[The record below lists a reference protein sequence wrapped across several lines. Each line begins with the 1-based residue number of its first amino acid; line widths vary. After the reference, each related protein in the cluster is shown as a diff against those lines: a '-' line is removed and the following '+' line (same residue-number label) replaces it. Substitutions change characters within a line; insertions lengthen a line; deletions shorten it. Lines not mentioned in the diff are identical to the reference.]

1 MPDPGNSKKTRHN
14 FWVGSRAYDATCTRL
29 LGSCMSLQSMV
40 DRILPTALDERSLQL
55 LWPVWNTEQ
64 RRLRAPLR
72 ALLPTVLTLFMLAI
86 VQTAIRA
93 RFDHPVRELLELTG
107 IAIVLTGTVLLS
119 ARLIDRRPVSGFG
132 LSFDREWWHSFAVGG
147 VIATVINGGA
157 LAVALG
163 AGWATVVGV
172 MHGSGELPFV
182 PAMGAVFVYIMF
194 AAAWEEFILRGAMLT
209 NLAEGAN
216 GFVSRRMAVG
226 LAVILSTLVFA
237 FLHGGKITHFSQY
250 GYYLIAG
257 VVLSVVYVLTG
268 ELALSI
274 GFHVFYNF
282 TQSAIFGLGHSQ
294 RTPELIAVDIVGPS
308 RWVGEE
314 GLVFVGFAILGGLLL
329 VAYVRWRHGSLGL
342 DDRVTSYSGQ

>member
-1 MPDPGNSKKTRHN
+1 
-14 FWVGSRAYDATCTRL
+14 
-29 LGSCMSLQSMV
+29 MSLQSTI
-40 DRILPTALDERSLQL
+40 DRIIPTTLRRSVLQL

-72 ALLPTVLTLFMLAI
+72 AVLPTVLTLFVLAI
-86 VQTAIRA
+86 IQTAIRA
-93 RFDHPVRELLELTG
+93 RFDHPVRELLEQTG
-107 IAIVLTGTVLLS
+107 IAVVLLGAVLLS

-147 VIATVINGGA
+147 IVATGINGGA
-157 LAVALG
+157 LLVSLD
-163 AGWATVVGV
+163 AGWATFAGV
-172 MHGSGELPFV
+172 MRGSGDLPFV
-182 PAMGAVFVYIMF
+182 PAMGLVFAYIAF
-194 AAAWEEFILRGAMLT
+194 AAAWEEFILRGALLT

-216 GFVSRRMAVG
+216 GLVSRRMATG

-237 FLHGGKITHFSQY
+237 FLHGGKITHVSQY

-257 VVLSVVYVLTG
+257 LVLSVVYVLTG

-314 GLVFVGFAILGGLLL
+314 GLVFVGFAVLGGLLL
-329 VAYVRWRHGSLGL
+329 VAYIRWRDGPLEL
-342 DDRVTSYSGQ
+342 DDRVPNYTGR

>member
-1 MPDPGNSKKTRHN
+1 
-14 FWVGSRAYDATCTRL
+14 
-29 LGSCMSLQSMV
+29 MSLQSTV
-40 DRILPTALDERSLQL
+40 DRILPTPLRQRVLRL

-64 RRLRAPLR
+64 HRLRAPLR
-72 ALLPTVLTLFMLAI
+72 ALLPTVVTLLVLAI

-93 RFDHPVRELLELTG
+93 RFDHPVRELLEQTG
-107 IAIVLTGTVLLS
+107 IAVVLLGTVLLS

-147 VIATVINGGA
+147 IVATAINGGA
-157 LAVALG
+157 LVVSLG
-163 AGWATVVGV
+163 AGWATFVGV
-172 MHGSGELPFV
+172 MHGSGDLPFV
-182 PAMGAVFVYIMF
+182 PAMGLVFVYIAF

-216 GFVSRRMAVG
+216 GLVSRRMAVG
-226 LAVILSTLVFA
+226 FAVILSTLVFA
-237 FLHGGKITHFSQY
+237 FLHSGKITHVSQY

-257 VVLSVVYVLTG
+257 LVFSVVYVLTG

-294 RTPELIAVDIVGPS
+294 RTPELIAIDIVGPS
-308 RWVGEE
+308 RWIGEE

-329 VAYVRWRHGSLGL
+329 VAYIRWRDGTLEL
-342 DDRVTSYSGQ
+342 DDRVPNYTGQ

>member
-1 MPDPGNSKKTRHN
+1 
-14 FWVGSRAYDATCTRL
+14 
-29 LGSCMSLQSMV
+29 MSLQSTI
-40 DRILPTALDERSLQL
+40 DRIIPTTLRRSVLQL
-55 LWPVWNTEQ
+55 IWPVWNTEQ

-72 ALLPTVLTLFMLAI
+72 AVLPTVLTLFVLAI
-86 VQTAIRA
+86 IQTAIRA
-93 RFDHPVRELLELTG
+93 RFDHPVRELLEQTG
-107 IAIVLTGTVLLS
+107 IAVVLLGAVLLS

-147 VIATVINGGA
+147 IVATGINGGA
-157 LAVALG
+157 LLVSLG
-163 AGWATVVGV
+163 AGWATFAGV
-172 MHGSGELPFV
+172 MRGSGDLPFV
-182 PAMGAVFVYIMF
+182 PAMGLVFAYIAF
-194 AAAWEEFILRGAMLT
+194 AAAWEEFILRGALLT

-216 GFVSRRMAVG
+216 GLVSRRMATG

-237 FLHGGKITHFSQY
+237 FLHGGKITHVSQY

-257 VVLSVVYVLTG
+257 LVLSVVYVLTG

-308 RWVGEE
+308 RWIGEE
-314 GLVFVGFAILGGLLL
+314 GLVFVGFAVLGGLLL
-329 VAYVRWRHGSLGL
+329 VAYIRWRDGPLEL
-342 DDRVTSYSGQ
+342 DDRVPNYTGR

>member
-1 MPDPGNSKKTRHN
+1 
-14 FWVGSRAYDATCTRL
+14 
-29 LGSCMSLQSMV
+29 MSLQSTI
-40 DRILPTALDERSLQL
+40 DRIIPTTLRRSVLQL

-72 ALLPTVLTLFMLAI
+72 AVLPTVLTLFVLAI
-86 VQTAIRA
+86 IQTAIRA
-93 RFDHPVRELLELTG
+93 RFDHPVRELLEQTG
-107 IAIVLTGTVLLS
+107 IAVVLLGAVLLS

-147 VIATVINGGA
+147 IVATGINGGA
-157 LAVALG
+157 LLVSLG
-163 AGWATVVGV
+163 AGWATFAGV
-172 MHGSGELPFV
+172 MRGSGDLPFV
-182 PAMGAVFVYIMF
+182 PAMGLVFAYIAF
-194 AAAWEEFILRGAMLT
+194 AAAWEEFILRGALLT

-216 GFVSRRMAVG
+216 GLVSRRMATG

-237 FLHGGKITHFSQY
+237 FLHGGKITHVSQY

-257 VVLSVVYVLTG
+257 LVLSVVYVLTG

-282 TQSAIFGLGHSQ
+282 TQSAVFGLGHSQ

-308 RWVGEE
+308 RWIGEE
-314 GLVFVGFAILGGLLL
+314 GLVFVGFAVLGGLLL
-329 VAYVRWRHGSLGL
+329 VAYIRWRDGPLEL
-342 DDRVTSYSGQ
+342 DDRVPNYTGR

>member
-1 MPDPGNSKKTRHN
+1 
-14 FWVGSRAYDATCTRL
+14 
-29 LGSCMSLQSMV
+29 MSLQSTI
-40 DRILPTALDERSLQL
+40 DRIIPTTLRRSVLQL
-55 LWPVWNTEQ
+55 LCPVWNTEQ

-72 ALLPTVLTLFMLAI
+72 AVLPTVLTLFVLAI
-86 VQTAIRA
+86 IQTAIRA
-93 RFDHPVRELLELTG
+93 RFDHPVRELLEQTG
-107 IAIVLTGTVLLS
+107 IAVVLLGAVLLS

-147 VIATVINGGA
+147 IVATGINGGA
-157 LAVALG
+157 LLVSLG
-163 AGWATVVGV
+163 AGWATFAGV
-172 MHGSGELPFV
+172 MRGSGDLPFV
-182 PAMGAVFVYIMF
+182 PAMGLVFAYIAF
-194 AAAWEEFILRGAMLT
+194 AAAWEEFILRGALLT

-216 GFVSRRMAVG
+216 GLVSRRMATG

-237 FLHGGKITHFSQY
+237 SLHGGKITHVSQY

-257 VVLSVVYVLTG
+257 LVLSVVYVLTG

-308 RWVGEE
+308 RWIGEE
-314 GLVFVGFAILGGLLL
+314 GLVFVGFAVLGGLLL
-329 VAYVRWRHGSLGL
+329 VAYIRWRDGPLEL
-342 DDRVTSYSGQ
+342 DDRVPNYTGR

>member
-1 MPDPGNSKKTRHN
+1 
-14 FWVGSRAYDATCTRL
+14 
-29 LGSCMSLQSMV
+29 MSLQSTI
-40 DRILPTALDERSLQL
+40 DRIIPTTLRRSVLQL

-72 ALLPTVLTLFMLAI
+72 AVLPTVLTLLVLAI
-86 VQTAIRA
+86 IQTAIRA
-93 RFDHPVRELLELTG
+93 RFDHPVRELLEQTG
-107 IAIVLTGTVLLS
+107 IAVVLLGAVLLS

-147 VIATVINGGA
+147 IVATGINGGA
-157 LAVALG
+157 LLVSLG
-163 AGWATVVGV
+163 AGWATFAGV
-172 MHGSGELPFV
+172 MRGSGDLPFV
-182 PAMGAVFVYIMF
+182 PAMGLVFAYIAF
-194 AAAWEEFILRGAMLT
+194 AAAWEEFILRGALLT

-216 GFVSRRMAVG
+216 GLVSRRMATG

-237 FLHGGKITHFSQY
+237 FLHGGKITHVSQY

-257 VVLSVVYVLTG
+257 LVLSVVYVLTG

-308 RWVGEE
+308 RWIGEE
-314 GLVFVGFAILGGLLL
+314 GLVFVGFAVLGGLLL
-329 VAYVRWRHGSLGL
+329 VAYIRWRDGPLEL
-342 DDRVTSYSGQ
+342 DDRVPNYTGR